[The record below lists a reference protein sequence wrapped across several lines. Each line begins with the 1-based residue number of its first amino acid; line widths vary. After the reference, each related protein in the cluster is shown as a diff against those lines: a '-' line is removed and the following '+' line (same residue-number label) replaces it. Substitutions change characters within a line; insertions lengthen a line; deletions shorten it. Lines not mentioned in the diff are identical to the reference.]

1 MVQSGLGPH
10 YVYVE
15 DARHVTQHN
24 LIGDVYG
31 LLHVTSKFTVVK
43 CVCHQSSLCVWAWE
57 SVECGPEAYEGKMS
71 ELIPLKCSALSLSTP
86 LCCNFISGNPPGMFS
101 LVCLIWPRGQARQT
115 LCLGLG
121 PLFLSLS
128 LSQFIIPPPL
138 KFTTHRPHW
147 VSTGSVHV
155 YPLYSLQVLLLQVPT
170 LHLPLCFFFS

>member
-1 MVQSGLGPH
+1 MYTLRMPDTSHSTISL
-10 YVYVE
+10 E
-15 DARHVTQHN
+15 TCTDFCTSR
-24 LIGDVYG
+24 LSW
-31 LLHVTSKFTVVK
+31 LLWKACK

-121 PLFLSLS
+121 PLLLSLS
-128 LSQFIIPPPL
+128 LSQFIIPPPSYS
-138 KFTTHRPHW
+138 PHIGHIESPLAQCTCILSTVCRFFCFRCQLYFYLS
-147 VSTGSVHV
+147 VS
-155 YPLYSLQVLLLQVPT
+155 
-170 LHLPLCFFFS
+170 FFHS